1 LLPSAHVARPPE
13 TQEVCPGVQLLV
25 HVKAHEALGGTPVH
39 DWGLEHVD
47 VEATYGQ
54 LFASTAHL
62 ASVVP
67 FSQTDPSCVHWFEV
81 QAHIAVPPLA
91 VQASWGPQVVVVTHP
106 EHPLDWI
113 SHVCTTPGPHSVT
126 PTVHA
131 FVHVKAHEAL
141 GADPVQDSGLVHVN
155 VEAR

>member
-1 LLPSAHVARPPE
+1 
-13 TQEVCPGVQLLV
+13 
-25 HVKAHEALGGTPVH
+25 
-39 DWGLEHVD
+39 
-47 VEATYGQ
+47 
-54 LFASTAHL
+54 LFASTAHS

-67 FSQTDPSCVHWFEV
+67 FSQTEPACVHGVEV
-81 QAHIAVPPLA
+81 QAHIAVPPVA
-91 VQASWGPQVVVVTHP
+91 VHASWGPQVVVVTHP

-113 SHVCTTPGPHSVT
+113 SHVCTTPGPHSVR
-126 PTVHA
+126 PTEHA